1 MSALL
6 LTPSTRR
13 LRLSPI
19 HSILASC
26 NLLYCCQDALG
37 RSYNTDDIDDA
48 ELEAELA
55 AMEDDPSLFL
65 STEADGVE
73 SADYLDLPAT
83 NTQPIEAE
91 AADAD
96 PSPASEISPAPA

>member
-1 MSALL
+1 
-6 LTPSTRR
+6 
-13 LRLSPI
+13 
-19 HSILASC
+19 
-26 NLLYCCQDALG
+26 
-37 RSYNTDDIDDA
+37 
-48 ELEAELA
+48 
-55 AMEDDPSLFL
+55 MEDDPSLFL

-96 PSPASEISPAPA
+96 PSSASEISPAPA